1 MGRRVSGYGE
11 ESEAGSKSDRKEK
24 VGSDNESAETRTGR
38 RVSGCG
44 EESERLE
51 AEVMGSAK
59 MMGSGKRSG
68 RAGHDG
74 GQILTHQVP

>member
-1 MGRRVSGYGE
+1 VGRR
-11 ESEAGSKSDRKEK
+11 EAGSRSDGKQK
-24 VGSDNESAETRTGR
+24 VGSNNESAETRSGR
-38 RVSGCG
+38 RVSDCG

-51 AEVMGSAK
+51 AEVTGSTK
-59 MMGSGKRSG
+59 MTGSGKRSG